1 MATDRKEEE
10 MKKEQIVCVEWE
22 DASYDSGYYDKKEPE
37 RFEPVKV
44 LTVGFVAEKTHKKI
58 VVCIDKFHLEEGKID
73 LRHCSTIPRKY
84 ITKIR
89 YLEDKK

>member
-1 MATDRKEEE
+1 

-22 DASYDSGYYDKKEPE
+22 DASYDSGYYDEKDPK
-37 RFEPVKV
+37 RFDPIKIK
-44 LTVGFVAEKTHKKI
+44 TVGFIATKDRKKI
-58 VVCIDKFHLEEGKID
+58 VVTIDKFYPYKEETE